1 MYMLALIDV
10 CPRCSGQISNSG
22 QINGYSGYTEIC
34 CIHCGWAKYSYLE
47 KKNKKPKEFFDRQ
60 IVPYEESLISEKRA
74 DRPRHGYPDIE
85 VYIDFKIFDSGF
97 ERMNISSRC
106 PFCDRDKKT
115 YKSKKTRSHNLHRS
129 VRENKHVWY
138 FNLKDK
144 EPISWR

>member
-22 QINGYSGYTEIC
+22 QIYGYSGYTEIC

-129 VRENKHVWY
+129 VCENKHVWY